1 MKALVMQGDKRAA
14 IVTDRPLPK
23 PRPGYVHVKVNHVA
37 LNPTDWKHI
46 EYFNDPGSLVGCDF
60 AGTVEEIGESYSKD
74 WRKGD
79 RICGFAHGGDMV
91 QHENGAFAEHIVA
104 KADAMFRI
112 PEKMSDQ
119 DASTLGV
126 GMITCGQ
133 GLYQAMGLNYPG
145 QEKKTNEYILI
156 YGGSTATGTLGIQC
170 AKL

>member
-1 MKALVMQGDKRAA
+1 M
-14 IVTDRPLPK
+14 
-23 PRPGYVHVKVNHVA
+23 
-37 LNPTDWKHI
+37 
-46 EYFNDPGSLVGCDF
+46 GCDF
-60 AGTVEEIGESYSKD
+60 AGTIEEIGESYSKD

-145 QEKKTNEYILI
+145 QEKKTNEFVLI